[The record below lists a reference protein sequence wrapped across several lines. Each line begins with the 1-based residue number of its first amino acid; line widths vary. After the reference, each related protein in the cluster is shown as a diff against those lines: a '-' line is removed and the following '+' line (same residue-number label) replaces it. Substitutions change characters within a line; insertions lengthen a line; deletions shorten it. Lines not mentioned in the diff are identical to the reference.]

1 MRRLNGGPPV
11 QGTNPAASTRPL
23 VGYKSPASIL
33 SVVVL
38 PAPFGP
44 RNATISPGSIRNVT
58 SRTACTSRYRGRRS
72 ARRAPR
78 SPGSRTFTWNVLLN
92 RAASTIDGMGV
103 REIYPGTPGVWP
115 RQPAGWPCL
124 AGLHSRRR
132 DDPTSVGRPP
142 PRRRPP
148 CRAAAPGR
156 GGRAARA
163 SRGGGP
169 PARRRATQ
177 HPGAPRPPPTRS
189 LPRGPRR
196 APAERLAAAQPAAV
210 RRRAGVRRRPESAAA
225 CVGAARATS
234 LAVYRIRRATAADAG
249 VLARHRAE
257 MFRDMGELPDG
268 LYDALVEATRAYVT
282 QAITDGRYV
291 GWVAE
296 RDAESGEIVG
306 GAGLQLRELLP
317 RPNPGR
323 ERLVRGPQGLVVNVY
338 TERAWRRRGVADA
351 LMREL
356 LRWCRGNAIES
367 IVLQRRAR
375 GDRSTKSSAS
385 RRRTRCATTE
395 AYEAA
400 LLRV

>member
-1 MRRLNGGPPV
+1 CRLPRTSAMRRLNGGPPV

-92 RAASTIDGMGV
+92 RSASTIDGMGV

-115 RQPAGWPCL
+115 QQPLL
-124 AGLHSRRR
+124 AG
-132 DDPTSVGRPP
+132 P
-142 PRRRPP
+142 
-148 CRAAAPGR
+148 

-189 LPRGPRR
+189 LPRGTRR

-225 CVGAARATS
+225 CVGAARTTS

-268 LYDALVEATRAYVT
+268 LYDTLVEAARAYVT

-296 RDAESGEIVG
+296 LDAGSGEIVG

-356 LRWCRGNAIES
+356 LRWCSGNGVES
-367 IVLQRRAR
+367 IVLH
-375 GDRSTKSSAS
+375 AS
-385 RRRTRCATTE
+385 GEGRPLYQKLGFTPTNEMR
-395 AYEAA
+395 YDGS
-400 LLRV
+400 L